1 MTQLQVRLYRES
13 FSTPWGFR
21 LQGGKDIGQ
30 ALSIQRVF
38 SNSPAEG
45 ELQRGDQI
53 LSFAGRPGRE
63 LTHQQAQ
70 EIAKRGGPHIDIVI
84 YRPVPGRVSTATFVP
99 AAQRTRA
106 QSLQLSPVPSTMPAS
121 GDGRL
126 RLNANPCFNPD
137 FIQQYSPS
145 SPIPP
150 PPWTQ
155 QQSAPKRVSKLSQ
168 IGGGAPDFGV
178 DYGSHYGTVPRRR
191 HSSQTHNYSQY
202 AGGSPTRDY
211 GLSHLG
217 GGNFDFGAD
226 YCTLPRT
233 RGRQSSPPSRKPF
246 STMPVS
252 GGSSGFKPKK
262 VTLSRLGGG
271 GPDFG
276 SDFTRGRP
284 SSYMQPVHVH
294 AGGRGPQQGPPDT
307 YSRLHDSLDLS
318 PRTPDYGYQAPAFA
332 PSSPGGGQYIP
343 TAVRLDMEREEEL
356 RQQQLQQ
363 QQQQQQQ
370 YQPQQQQQPVQ
381 QMYYFEPQQP
391 YVPTGVRL
399 DHQMGEED
407 EQIEQVPVLE
417 RRRAFMNEPA
427 RSAPAPTGKST
438 APKVLRPKPGPA
450 AFNFGVDY
458 SKPAPKTSSV
468 TWRPQPVNRPV
479 NAPPPPEMVQS
490 APPPWSSSQ
499 QQGEVDE
506 PDVPPAW
513 RNTLRTTGVKP
524 WDKDLEYTASQQQA
538 PRSSTQVQNPDKAG
552 DRDWTQSAVYRMIYE
567 EEHRR
572 RSGGQPQQQQQQQQ
586 PQQQK
591 PAPPPPAPKPQA
603 QTFQQAFSPMDEY
616 GTSDF

>member
-106 QSLQLSPVPSTMPAS
+106 QSLQ
-121 GDGRL
+121 
-126 RLNANPCFNPD
+126 
-137 FIQQYSPS
+137 
-145 SPIPP
+145 
-150 PPWTQ
+150 
-155 QQSAPKRVSKLSQ
+155 
-168 IGGGAPDFGV
+168 
-178 DYGSHYGTVPRRR
+178 
-191 HSSQTHNYSQY
+191 
-202 AGGSPTRDY
+202 
-211 GLSHLG
+211 
-217 GGNFDFGAD
+217 
-226 YCTLPRT
+226 
-233 RGRQSSPPSRKPF
+233 PPSRKPF